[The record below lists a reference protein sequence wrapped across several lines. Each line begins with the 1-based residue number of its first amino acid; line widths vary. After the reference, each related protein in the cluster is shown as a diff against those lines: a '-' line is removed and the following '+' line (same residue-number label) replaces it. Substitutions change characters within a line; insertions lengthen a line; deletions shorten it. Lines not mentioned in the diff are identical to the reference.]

1 MPQLILSITK
11 LAYIYAAIGFS
22 IKKKK
27 KRKIKIRR
35 ILKYVFPHLCYNAS
49 KSL

>member
-27 KRKIKIRR
+27 KEKNKNQENTKIR
-35 ILKYVFPHLCYNAS
+35 ISAS
-49 KSL
+49 VLQCI

>member
-22 IKKKK
+22 IKKKNK
-27 KRKIKIRR
+27 NQENTKIR
-35 ILKYVFPHLCYNAS
+35 ISAS
-49 KSL
+49 VLQCI